1 MNRGFSDRAFRDV
14 RTRRSRSEQV
24 AWMNARVASALRA
37 LCGRV
42 EHPTR
47 AARAGT
53 PHVRAPREA
62 LG

>member
-1 MNRGFSDRAFRDV
+1 MNGYIL
-14 RTRRSRSEQV
+14 
-24 AWMNARVASALRA
+24 SALRA

-47 AARAGT
+47 VARAGT
-53 PHVRAPREA
+53 LHVRAPREA